1 MIMKM
6 TVMTFCHLSKGIK
19 DSPKLSVEDD
29 KNTFG
34 ADSSLQKVVP
44 TTTKGVSHFQKVFP
58 TWSPLI
64 QKDKQPFGA
73 KANLSRMS
81 LLYKQTPFH

>member
-1 MIMKM
+1 MKM
-6 TVMTFCHLSKGIK
+6 TAMTFCHLSKGIK

-34 ADSSLQKVVP
+34 ADFSLQKGGP
-44 TTTKGVSHFQKVFP
+44 HHYKRCLPLPKGISHL
-58 TWSPLI
+58 SPLI

-81 LLYKQTPFH
+81 FLYKQTPFH